1 MNKKRR
7 RIMKKTKRNLSTD
20 YFFEAIFKKAKTL
33 VVTNRTSKLHIIKL
47 LAFVNWFKDI
57 N

>member
-1 MNKKRR
+1 
-7 RIMKKTKRNLSTD
+7 MKKTKRNLSTD
-20 YFFEAIFKKAKTL
+20 YFFEDLFKKAKSFVSTQ
-33 VVTNRTSKLHIIKL
+33 RYSKLHIVKL

>member
-1 MNKKRR
+1 
-7 RIMKKTKRNLSTD
+7 MKKTKRGISTD